1 MPPATH
7 GPSAGGGRRAVGAR
21 SRTAAAALRLD
32 LLHGPALDRPAVD
45 EAGREALRGS
55 MAKVGGTQGRG
66 ACVRL
71 CGVWYVVCVWCVAA
85 AAEKAR
91 AHQRDHAGH
100 RCEGAVHPDHSAV
113 LRHPTPPVS
122 GLTRVA
128 SPLHPSP
135 LIAPVCATAAAATNA
150 RPDGGGRGPRPS
162 ASVTRRAAGRR
173 TGPLPAARPPPL
185 APSRVS
191 RMPCP
196 AVRTRC
202 VVDVLSLTALSTI
215 VTVRAGHSP
224 SLELCCTA
232 TSHLRVGARA
242 FVAESE
248 VLSEYCR
255 RGLGTVRRIRHQSR
269 KSHDDHPFRDG
280 ALSESVKKKP
290 AANGLLRSRFKAR
303 RYGLVCRCRLR

>member
-1 MPPATH
+1 MVRTRQTGRVQHTICILSSVILAPQHAAPECAKGLPEPHRALKHTCRAALRQASGWRRTRTRTRTGCRALQLPCTMSSSKGSQRCRLRRT

-21 SRTAAAALRLD
+21 SRAAAAALRLD

-71 CGVWYVVCVWCVAA
+71 CGVWYVVCMWCVAA

-135 LIAPVCATAAAATNA
+135 LITPCPFGRTGAGEVVDPVPRSRAAQQGAAA
-150 RPDGGGRGPRPS
+150 GPR
-162 ASVTRRAAGRR
+162 
-173 TGPLPAARPPPL
+173 PAARPPRL
-185 APSRVS
+185 ATQGL
-191 RMPCP
+191 
-196 AVRTRC
+196 AN
-202 VVDVLSLTALSTI
+202 AL
-215 VTVRAGHSP
+215 P
-224 SLELCCTA
+224 
-232 TSHLRVGARA
+232 
-242 FVAESE
+242 
-248 VLSEYCR
+248 
-255 RGLGTVRRIRHQSR
+255 
-269 KSHDDHPFRDG
+269 
-280 ALSESVKKKP
+280 
-290 AANGLLRSRFKAR
+290 RS
-303 RYGLVCRCRLR
+303 

>member
-1 MPPATH
+1 MSSSKGSQRCRLRRT
-7 GPSAGGGRRAVGAR
+7 GPSAGGGGGGGGGRRAVGAR

-71 CGVWYVVCVWCVAA
+71 CGVWYVVCMWCVAA

-173 TGPLPAARPPPL
+173 SRPPPCGQ
-185 APSRVS
+185 ATTAGHPGSRE
-191 RMPCP
+191 CP
-196 AVRTRC
+196 APQLGR
-202 VVDVLSLTALSTI
+202 
-215 VTVRAGHSP
+215 
-224 SLELCCTA
+224 
-232 TSHLRVGARA
+232 GAW
-242 FVAESE
+242 
-248 VLSEYCR
+248 
-255 RGLGTVRRIRHQSR
+255 
-269 KSHDDHPFRDG
+269 
-280 ALSESVKKKP
+280 
-290 AANGLLRSRFKAR
+290 
-303 RYGLVCRCRLR
+303 